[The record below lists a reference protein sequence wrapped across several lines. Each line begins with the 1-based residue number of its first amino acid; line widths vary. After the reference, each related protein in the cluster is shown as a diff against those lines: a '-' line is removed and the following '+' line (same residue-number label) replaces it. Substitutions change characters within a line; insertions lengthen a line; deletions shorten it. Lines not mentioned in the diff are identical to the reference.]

1 MLEVLTLQGGIPLNY
16 IFNKSPVGHLVI
28 HFSKGSRSDP
38 DQMPGMCHL
47 IEHMLFKGDK
57 QNPYIEIISRIEG
70 LGGDINAYTTKEYT
84 VLYCSFMN
92 EYMAETLALVAGIV
106 RNPGFDDVEL
116 RKEKKVIADEIK
128 SYQDSP
134 AERIFDEFEQ
144 LLFKG
149 HPLGNDILGSV
160 SSLKRI
166 DQSAIS
172 AFYRQNFAADFY
184 MSIVTDHDKAKT
196 LDIISRFSAMTEIK
210 HSQYQRKEVNY
221 VRRNKTLRDEVH
233 QVHCIMG
240 HCAPDYYSHWRQ
252 VYRLMANMLGGPGLS
267 SYLNLLVREKHAL
280 TYSIEAGYTPYTDTG
295 IFYVYFTCDEK
306 RLEQTSDLVRGEL
319 NRIRHDLL
327 SDTDVQ
333 RGILQFQAQLALHF
347 EAPLNEAL
355 FSAKNLHIFG
365 QPVLKDDI
373 YKEVRSIQSKDIMEC
388 AEELLKP
395 DQMSVITIQ
404 NHKS

>member
-1 MLEVLTLQGGIPLNY
+1 MLEILSINGGVNLNY
-16 IFNKSPVGHLVI
+16 QFSRSPVGHFVI

-38 DQMPGMCHL
+38 ANMQGMCHL

-92 EYMAETLALVAGIV
+92 EYMAETLALVAGII
-106 RNPGFDDVEL
+106 RNPGFDNHEL

-128 SYQDSP
+128 SYKDSP
-134 AERIFDEFEQ
+134 AERIFDEFEH

-160 SSLKRI
+160 ASLSRI
-166 DQSAIS
+166 GQNEIND
-172 AFYRQNFAADFY
+172 FYQKNFASDFY
-184 MSIVTDHDKAKT
+184 MSIVTNHDKLKT
-196 LDIISRFSAMTEIK
+196 LDVISGFTAMTEIC
-210 HSQYQRKEVNY
+210 HSQYKRQEVNFEPH
-221 VRRNKTLRDEVH
+221 KKILRDEVH

-240 HCAPDYYSHWRQ
+240 HTAPDYFSKWRQ

-267 SYLNLLVREKHAL
+267 SYLNILVREKHAL

-295 IFYVYFTCDEK
+295 VFYVYFTCDEK

-319 NRIRHDLL
+319 NRIRTIAL
-327 SDTDVQ
+327 SETDVQ

-347 EAPLNEAL
+347 ESPLNEAL

-365 QPVLKDDI
+365 QAVLKNDI
-373 YKEVRSIQSKDIMEC
+373 YKEVRNVKPADILEC
-388 AEELLKP
+388 ANTLLDP

-404 NHKS
+404 NHAS